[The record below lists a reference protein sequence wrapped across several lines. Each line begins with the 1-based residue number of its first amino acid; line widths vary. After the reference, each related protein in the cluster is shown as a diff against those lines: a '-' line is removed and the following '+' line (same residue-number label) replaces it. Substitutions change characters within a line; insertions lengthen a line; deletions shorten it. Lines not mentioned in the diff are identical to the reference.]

1 MLIAERLEPA
11 KHRVDLG
18 LPLHEG
24 GQRIIVRPGLRLA
37 GPGDHLPLRLWL
49 SEPMNA
55 SSAGHSQRNIDQMA
69 LFFDLTYAGIYG
81 WREIL

>member
-1 MLIAERLEPA
+1 
-11 KHRVDLG
+11 
-18 LPLHEG
+18 
-24 GQRIIVRPGLRLA
+24 
-37 GPGDHLPLRLWL
+37 
-49 SEPMNA
+49 MNA